1 MASKKL
7 RFQEIVDKFAI
18 QLDDEERERLVRLY
32 DLDPLY
38 FQRSRV
44 QVLNALRMLDVYS
57 HDNPEGLLDVA
68 DVLERR
74 DLVTRFSGEIQDVKQ
89 MTSLRRCSSSAGVNL
104 SELYAHAD
112 LGPTLE
118 ISRDHLEIMKS
129 HVKLM
134 RKITAHRFAAR
145 PQRAKQIKKHLAAA
159 LEFLS
164 DCAES
169 LVQAGEEAGYPSKHE
184 FPLTGTRRTI

>member
-1 MASKKL
+1 MAKKL
-7 RFQEIVDKFAI
+7 RFQEIVDKFAM
-18 QLDDEERERLVRLY
+18 QLSEEERERLVRLY

-57 HDNPEGLLDVA
+57 QENPEGLLGVA
-68 DVLERR
+68 EVLERR
-74 DLVTRFSGEIQDVKQ
+74 DLIVKFSDEVRAVKE
-89 MTSLRRCSSSAGVNL
+89 MKTLRRCSSSAGVNL
-104 SELYAHAD
+104 TELYAHAD

-118 ISRDHLEIMKS
+118 ISLDHLEIMKS

-134 RKITAHRFAAR
+134 RKITAHRFALQ
-145 PQRAKQIKKHLAAA
+145 PQVAKQIKKHLAAG
-159 LEFLS
+159 LEFLT

-169 LVQAGEEAGYPSKHE
+169 FVQAGEVAGCLPKNEPH
-184 FPLTGTRRTI
+184 PTGT